1 MKFSIMYLAGKINGN
16 VDGYRQLP
24 STVLSE
30 ETQAKVIE
38 EINLYLGMNNEEVEG
53 MVQKAKGDSNDLR

>member
-1 MKFSIMYLAGKINGN
+1 MKFSIMYLAVMVNGRE
-16 VDGYRQLP
+16 GYRQLQ
-24 STVLSE
+24 SSVLSE

-38 EINLYLGMNNEEVEG
+38 EINLYLGMNNEEVDG

>member
-1 MKFSIMYLAGKINGN
+1 MKFSIMYLAGKVNGRE
-16 VDGYRQLP
+16 GYRQLQ
-24 STVLSE
+24 SSVLSE